1 MAKAV
6 RAEEGEPQIF
16 ETGLLPVDL
25 SKFTFPVRIPAVI
38 NGIALD
44 RHDLARCWI
53 GFGEFANR
61 CERFRF
67 GGEPYDFIFC
77 RNLLIY
83 FYTGAQNQALESL
96 RQLLTADGLLFV
108 GPAEMWCLIL
118 RCFWIL
124 CRSAILP
131 ESRNGDPE

>member
-1 MAKAV
+1 MKKV
-6 RAEEGEPQIF
+6 LGGREVQPRIF

-25 SKFTFPVRIPAVI
+25 SKFTFPVRIAAVI
-38 NGIALD
+38 KSIALD

-53 GFGEFANR
+53 VFGEFANR

-67 GGEPYDFIFC
+67 GGEPYEFIFC

-83 FYTGAQNQALESL
+83 FYTVAEYQALESL
-96 RQLLTADGLLFV
+96 RQLLTADALLFV
-108 GPAEMWCLIL
+108 GTVQMWCLIL

-124 CRSAILP
+124 CRSAGLP
-131 ESRNGDPE
+131 ENRNG